1 MDRVIYKPKKDFIT
15 NEEEKGKNPINSVI
29 GNSFVKI
36 VLIGVSLFLFYSIYN
51 SVIIT
56 YQKIEISK
64 HAREEVDKLRL
75 ENLKLALSLES
86 MSSQEYIEVQARDR
100 LNFSGSDEYI
110 FVIPDSTLKS
120 AQEQIEVFF
129 SEPEEKT
136 NTLVYEVW
144 IDFLK
149 NGI

>member
-1 MDRVIYKPKKDFIT
+1 MDRVIYKPNKDFIN
-15 NEEEKGKNPINSVI
+15 NEEEKSKNPVNSFI
-29 GNSFVKI
+29 ENSFVKI

-120 AQEQIEVFF
+120 AQEQIQVFF

>member
-1 MDRVIYKPKKDFIT
+1 MDRVIYKPNKDFIN
-15 NEEEKGKNPINSVI
+15 NEEEKSKNPVNSFI

-75 ENLKLALSLES
+75 ENLKLTLSLES
-86 MSSQEYIEVQARDR
+86 MSSQVYRS
-100 LNFSGSDEYI
+100 SGQRQ
-110 FVIPDSTLKS
+110 TK
-120 AQEQIEVFF
+120 
-129 SEPEEKT
+129 
-136 NTLVYEVW
+136 
-144 IDFLK
+144 FLW
-149 NGI
+149 

>member
-120 AQEQIEVFF
+120 AQEQIQVFF

>member
-15 NEEEKGKNPINSVI
+15 NEEEKSKNPINSVI
-29 GNSFVKI
+29 ENSFVKI

-120 AQEQIEVFF
+120 AQEQIQVFF

-136 NTLVYEVW
+136 DTQVYEVW

>member
-1 MDRVIYKPKKDFIT
+1 MDRVIYKPKKDFIN
-15 NEEEKGKNPINSVI
+15 NEEEKSKNPINSVI
-29 GNSFVKI
+29 ENSFVKI

-129 SEPEEKT
+129 SEPKEKT
-136 NTLVYEVW
+136 DTPVYEVW

>member
-136 NTLVYEVW
+136 DTQVYEVW

>member
-1 MDRVIYKPKKDFIT
+1 MDRVIYKPKKDFIS
-15 NEEEKGKNPINSVI
+15 NEGESTKNPINSVM
-29 GNSFVKI
+29 GNSLVKVI
-36 VLIGVSLFLFYSIYN
+36 LIGISLFLFYSIYN
-51 SVIIT
+51 SVVIT
-56 YQKIEISK
+56 YQKIEIAK

-100 LNFSGSDEYI
+100 LNFSGSNEYI

-129 SEPEEKT
+129 SEPSVST
-136 NTLVYEVW
+136 DTPVHEVW
-144 IDFLK
+144 FDFLK

>member
-1 MDRVIYKPKKDFIT
+1 MDRVIYEPKKDFIN
-15 NEEEKGKNPINSVI
+15 NEEEKSKNPINSVI
-29 GNSFVKI
+29 ENSFVKI

>member
-1 MDRVIYKPKKDFIT
+1 MDRVIYKPKKDFIN
-15 NEEEKGKNPINSVI
+15 NEEEKSKNPINSVI
-29 GNSFVKI
+29 ENSFVKI

-86 MSSQEYIEVQARDR
+86 MSSHEYIEVQARDR

-120 AQEQIEVFF
+120 AQEQIQVFF

-136 NTLVYEVW
+136 DTQVYEVW

>member
-51 SVIIT
+51 SVVIT

-129 SEPEEKT
+129 SEPKEKT
-136 NTLVYEVW
+136 DTQVYEVW

>member
-120 AQEQIEVFF
+120 AQEQIQVFF

-136 NTLVYEVW
+136 DTQVYEVW

>member
-1 MDRVIYKPKKDFIT
+1 MDRVIYKPKKDFIN
-15 NEEEKGKNPINSVI
+15 NEEEKSKNPINSVI
-29 GNSFVKI
+29 ENSFVKI

-120 AQEQIEVFF
+120 AQEQIQVFF

>member
-1 MDRVIYKPKKDFIT
+1 MDRVIYKPKKDFIN
-15 NEEEKGKNPINSVI
+15 NEEEKSKNPINSVI
-29 GNSFVKI
+29 ENSFVKI

>member
-1 MDRVIYKPKKDFIT
+1 MFRYF
-15 NEEEKGKNPINSVI
+15 
-29 GNSFVKI
+29 
-36 VLIGVSLFLFYSIYN
+36 FYSIYN

-120 AQEQIEVFF
+120 AQEQIEVF
-129 SEPEEKT
+129 SLNPKRRQI
-136 NTLVYEVW
+136 LQYMRYGL
-144 IDFLK
+144 IFLK
-149 NGI
+149 TVFEYII

>member
-1 MDRVIYKPKKDFIT
+1 MDRVIYKPKKDFIN

-29 GNSFVKI
+29 ENSFVKI

-120 AQEQIEVFF
+120 AQEQIQVFF

-136 NTLVYEVW
+136 DTQVYEVW

>member
-1 MDRVIYKPKKDFIT
+1 MDRVIYKPKKDFIN
-15 NEEEKGKNPINSVI
+15 NEEEKSKNPINSVI
-29 GNSFVKI
+29 ENSFVKI

-51 SVIIT
+51 SVVIT

-120 AQEQIEVFF
+120 AQEQIQVFF

-136 NTLVYEVW
+136 DTQVYEVW

>member
-1 MDRVIYKPKKDFIT
+1 MDRVIYKPKKDFIN
-15 NEEEKGKNPINSVI
+15 NEEEKSKNPINSVI

-75 ENLKLALSLES
+75 ENLKL
-86 MSSQEYIEVQARDR
+86 I
-100 LNFSGSDEYI
+100 
-110 FVIPDSTLKS
+110 KS
-120 AQEQIEVFF
+120 Y
-129 SEPEEKT
+129 
-136 NTLVYEVW
+136 L
-144 IDFLK
+144 
-149 NGI
+149 

>member
-29 GNSFVKI
+29 ENSFVKI

-120 AQEQIEVFF
+120 AQEQIQVFF

-136 NTLVYEVW
+136 DTQVYEVW

>member
-1 MDRVIYKPKKDFIT
+1 MDRVIYKPKKDFIN
-15 NEEEKGKNPINSVI
+15 NEEEKSKNPINSVI
-29 GNSFVKI
+29 ENSFVKI

-120 AQEQIEVFF
+120 AQEQIQVFF

-136 NTLVYEVW
+136 DTQVYEVW

>member
-1 MDRVIYKPKKDFIT
+1 MDRVIYKPKKDFIN
-15 NEEEKGKNPINSVI
+15 NEEEKSKNPINSVI
-29 GNSFVKI
+29 ENSFVKI

-136 NTLVYEVW
+136 DTQVYEVW

>member
-1 MDRVIYKPKKDFIT
+1 MDRVIYKPKKDFIN
-15 NEEEKGKNPINSVI
+15 NEEEKSKNPINSFI

-51 SVIIT
+51 SVVIT

-129 SEPEEKT
+129 SEPKEKT
-136 NTLVYEVW
+136 DTPVYEVW

>member
-1 MDRVIYKPKKDFIT
+1 LT
-15 NEEEKGKNPINSVI
+15 
-29 GNSFVKI
+29 
-36 VLIGVSLFLFYSIYN
+36 
-51 SVIIT
+51 
-56 YQKIEISK
+56 
-64 HAREEVDKLRL
+64 
-75 ENLKLALSLES
+75 LSLES

-129 SEPEEKT
+129 SEPKEKT
-136 NTLVYEVW
+136 DTPVYEVW